1 MVTEILRD
9 GQTDGPTDGRTDG
22 RTDERTDRHQATL
35 YYRLLVQN

>member
-22 RTDERTDRHQATL
+22 RTDERTERHQATL